1 MSNHIGENS
10 VIGPNVKLGKNTTIG
25 NNVILEGKITIED
38 GTRIDHN
45 CIIRGNIVI
54 GKNNWIYPSCVMGT
68 GPLHN
73 LHKENKNKVWTEKG
87 KIRIGDNN
95 VIREFST
102 VHMPIK
108 KETIIGS
115 NCYLLAYAH
124 ISHDNHIHDN
134 ITISNAV
141 MLGGHVEVFDNVI
154 IGYSNSI
161 HQFCKIGAYSMI
173 GMGNSIVKDVLPFS
187 LINRQ
192 KFTKINAVGLQRNKI
207 KKKDIQGIQKTYE
220 ENFPT
225 SVAKTWY
232 EKEIKNFVKKST
244 RKYYM
249 PEFV

>member
-1 MSNHIGENS
+1 MPNHIGENS
-10 VIGPNVKLGKNTTIG
+10 VIGPNVKLGKNIIIKNNVMLEGEITIG
-25 NNVILEGKITIED
+25 D

-45 CIIRGNIVI
+45 CVIRGNTII
-54 GKNNWIYPSCVMGT
+54 GKNNWIYPSCVIGT
-68 GPLHN
+68 GPEHN
-73 LHKENKNKVWTEKG
+73 SHKENKNKGWTEKG
-87 KIRIGDNN
+87 RIRIGDNN
-95 VIREFST
+95 VIREVVT
-102 VHMPIK
+102 IHMPIK

-115 NCYLLAYAH
+115 KCYLLAHSH
-124 ISHDNHIHDN
+124 IGHDALIHDN
-134 ITISNAV
+134 VTISNV
-141 MLGGHVEVFDNVI
+141 SLIGGHSEIFDNAVI
-154 IGYSNSI
+154 GLSNSI
-161 HQFCKIGAYSMI
+161 HQYCKIGAYSML
-173 GMGNSIVKDVLPFS
+173 GMGNSIAKDVLPFS

-220 ENFPT
+220 GDFPT